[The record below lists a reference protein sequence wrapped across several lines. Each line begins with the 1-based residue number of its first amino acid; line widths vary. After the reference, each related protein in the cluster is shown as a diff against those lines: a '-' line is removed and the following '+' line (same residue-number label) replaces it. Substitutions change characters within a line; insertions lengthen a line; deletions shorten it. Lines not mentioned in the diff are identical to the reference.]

1 MWEDFLQYKLF
12 IWSETP
18 VFPKCRR
25 NWTAQII
32 VAQWPTITDQTEEK
46 KKEKKKEHLMDNHM
60 NNMRKGRKME
70 KFLTDSGDEEN
81 Q

>member
-25 NWTAQII
+25 NWTAQMI

-46 KKEKKKEHLMDNHM
+46 KKKKKEHSMDNHM
-60 NNMRKGRKME
+60 NNMRKRRKME